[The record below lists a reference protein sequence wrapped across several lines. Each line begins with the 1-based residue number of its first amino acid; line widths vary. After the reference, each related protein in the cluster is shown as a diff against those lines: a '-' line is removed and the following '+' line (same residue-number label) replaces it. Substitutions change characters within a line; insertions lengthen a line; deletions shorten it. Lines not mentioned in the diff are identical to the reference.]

1 MTLSAIQRTLLVGMG
16 FQHKTVEELAEE
28 LGGVKV
34 SQLMALFAQAVRK
47 FEKAFRE
54 IQRDAVADMVRD
66 HSTPTFLFLKK
77 SVACLLRAVVRP
89 SKVIFAIPFAFV
101 RLCP

>member
-66 HSTPTFLFLKK
+66 LSTPTFLFLKK
-77 SVACLLRAVVRP
+77 LVACVQ
-89 SKVIFAIPFAFV
+89 
-101 RLCP
+101 LCVLIKLFL